1 MYKILE
7 LLMIILFG
15 FSLPSI
21 TYETI
26 KGSNTICIDPGHGGK
41 DGGCERN
48 GIFEKD
54 INLKLAYHLR
64 DELQSMGYIVE
75 MTRLGDYDLA
85 SPKAK
90 IRKIEDLN
98 KRCEVINKNK
108 LFISIHVNHFDMQS
122 VSGAQVFC
130 INNKQN
136 ILLAEL
142 IQQNLNLV
150 TKKNKDYKICNDK
163 YLLNNAKSI
172 GCLVE
177 VGFISNDNEFEKLN
191 NEEYQLEIAK
201 IISISILQY
210 LEKINS

>member
-90 IRKIEDLN
+90 IRKIEDVQDITILTD
-98 KRCEVINKNK
+98 
-108 LFISIHVNHFDMQS
+108 LFKSESF
-122 VSGAQVFC
+122 
-130 INNKQN
+130 
-136 ILLAEL
+136 
-142 IQQNLNLV
+142 
-150 TKKNKDYKICNDK
+150 
-163 YLLNNAKSI
+163 AKSH
-172 GCLVE
+172 
-177 VGFISNDNEFEKLN
+177 
-191 NEEYQLEIAK
+191 A
-201 IISISILQY
+201 QY
-210 LEKINS
+210 PVRFNVFNKYSVLATP